1 MPRRVDQYDVVNYLD
16 KWGTCYL
23 EICLVIYTRQS
34 CGNLLP
40 PFGRDPARVAAK
52 YDFGY
57 SGPMNGNGSVRGR
70 AWRNHCKDF
79 VHARVRFR
87 RK

>member
-1 MPRRVDQYDVVNYLD
+1 MWQFITSY
-16 KWGTCYL
+16 
-23 EICLVIYTRQS
+23 
-34 CGNLLP
+34 
-40 PFGRDPARVAAK
+40 GRDPARVAAK
-52 YDFGY
+52 YDLGY
-57 SGPMNGNGSVRGR
+57 SGPMNGNDSVRGH

>member
-1 MPRRVDQYDVVNYLD
+1 MGYLL
-16 KWGTCYL
+16 T
-23 EICLVIYTRQS
+23 
-34 CGNLLP
+34 GNVFGGLYEAIVWQ
-40 PFGRDPARVAAK
+40 FITSYGRDPAQVAAK
-52 YDFGY
+52 YDLGY
-57 SGPMNGNGSVRGR
+57 SGPMNGNGSVWGH

>member
-1 MPRRVDQYDVVNYLD
+1 MAIYYL
-16 KWGTCYL
+16 L
-23 EICLVIYTRQS
+23 
-34 CGNLLP
+34 
-40 PFGRDPARVAAK
+40 FGRDPARVAAK
-52 YDFGY
+52 YDLGY